1 VTTPAAEPRGEDVA
15 SGEHT
20 AYPALEDSKR
30 KAVLRQSL
38 SVGIATGA
46 YGISFGALGVSAGLS
61 ILQTCLLSILL
72 FSGGS
77 QFAVVG
83 ILGAGGTGS
92 AAVAT
97 STLLGVRNG
106 LYALQTSRILDVRG
120 LRRLLAAHLTIDES
134 TAVSVGQD
142 DRRAGRLGFW
152 VTGIAVFVFWNVMTL
167 AGALVGNALGD
178 PQRYG
183 LDAAAAAAFTALL
196 WPRLR
201 SRDAAATMVLAV
213 AIALLTSPLLPVGVP
228 VILTVLA
235 AVVIGLSGGGRHER
249 ATEDPEVAP

>member
-1 VTTPAAEPRGEDVA
+1 MSASTTDEGEGRAPRVREP
-15 SGEHT
+15 
-20 AYPALEDSKR
+20 AYPPLSGVHR

-38 SVGIATGA
+38 SVGVATGA
-46 YGISFGALGVSAGLS
+46 YGVSFGALGVASGLS
-61 ILQTCLLSILL
+61 ILQTVALSMLL

-83 ILGAGGTGS
+83 ILGAGGTGP

-106 LYALQTSRILDVRG
+106 LYALQTSRILEVRG
-120 LRRLLAAHLTIDES
+120 VRRLLAAHLTIDES
-134 TAVSVGQD
+134 TAVAVGHE

-152 VTGIAVFVFWNVMTL
+152 TTGLSVFALWNLMTL
-167 AGALVGNALGD
+167 VGAFVGNALGE
-178 PQRYG
+178 PERWG

-201 SRDAAATMVLAV
+201 SRDAAATMVLAI
-213 AIALLTSPLLPVGVP
+213 AIALLSSPVLPVGAP

-235 AVVIGLSGGGRHER
+235 AAVVGLTGGGRHER
-249 ATEDPEVAP
+249 VGPEEAA

>member
-1 VTTPAAEPRGEDVA
+1 MTTSAADPEGGVA
-15 SGEHT
+15 EGEHA
-20 AYPALEDSKR
+20 AYPPLDSARR

-46 YGISFGALGVSAGLS
+46 YGISFGALGVASGLS
-61 ILQTCLLSILL
+61 TLQTVALSILL

-120 LRRLLAAHLTIDES
+120 LRRLLAAHVTIDES
-134 TAVSVGQD
+134 TAVAVAQE

-152 VTGIAVFVFWNVMTL
+152 VTGLSVFVFWNLMTL
-167 AGALVGNALGD
+167 LGALVGNALGD
-178 PQRYG
+178 PQRWG

-249 ATEDPEVAP
+249 ASEDPEAAS

>member
-1 VTTPAAEPRGEDVA
+1 MTSLPTSPGDDALAQ
-15 SGEHT
+15 SEHT
-20 AYPALEDSKR
+20 AYPPLDDARR

-46 YGISFGALGVSAGLS
+46 YGISFGALGVAAGLS
-61 ILQTCLLSILL
+61 TLQTVALSMLL

-106 LYALQTSRILDVRG
+106 LYALQTSRILHVHG
-120 LRRLLAAHLTIDES
+120 LRRLLAAHVTIDES

-152 VTGIAVFVFWNVMTL
+152 VTGLTVFAFWNLMTL
-167 AGALVGNALGD
+167 VGAVVGNALGD
-178 PQRYG
+178 PQRWG

-201 SRDAAATMVLAV
+201 SRDATATMVLAI

-235 AVVIGLSGGGRHER
+235 ALVVGLSGGGRHEPIE
-249 ATEDPEVAP
+249 TEDVP

>member
-1 VTTPAAEPRGEDVA
+1 MSARPADDGGRGA
-15 SGEHT
+15 HALGGPAYAPMATEHRR
-20 AYPALEDSKR
+20 S
-30 KAVLRQSL
+30 VLRQSF
-38 SVGIATGA
+38 SVGVATGA
-46 YGISFGALGVSAGLS
+46 YGISFGALGVASGLS
-61 ILQTCLLSILL
+61 ILQTVALSVLL

-106 LYALQTSRILDVRG
+106 LYALQTSRLLEVHG
-120 LRRLLAAHLTIDES
+120 LGRLLAAHVTIDES
-134 TAVSVGQD
+134 TAVAVGQEN
-142 DRRAGRLGFW
+142 RHAGRLGFW
-152 VTGIAVFVFWNVMTL
+152 ATGLTVFALWNLMTL
-167 AGALVGNALGD
+167 VGAFVGNALGE
-178 PQRYG
+178 PQRWG

-201 SRDAAATMVLAV
+201 SRDAAATMVLAIS
-213 AIALLTSPLLPVGVP
+213 IALLTSPLLPVGVP

-249 ATEDPEVAP
+249 VDPEEVA

>member
-1 VTTPAAEPRGEDVA
+1 MTTSAADPRGEGLA
-15 SGEHT
+15 HGEPA
-20 AYPALEDSKR
+20 AYPPLDGSKR

-46 YGISFGALGVSAGLS
+46 YGISFGALGVASGLS
-61 ILQTCLLSILL
+61 VLQTVALSVLL

-120 LRRLLAAHLTIDES
+120 LRRLLAAQLTIDES
-134 TAVSVGQD
+134 TAVGVAQE

-152 VTGIAVFVFWNVMTL
+152 VTGIAVFVFWNLMTL
-167 AGALVGNALGD
+167 GGALVGNALGD
-178 PQRYG
+178 PERYG

-213 AIALLTSPLLPVGVP
+213 AIALLTSPVLPVGVP

-249 ATEDPEVAP
+249 ATEDPEVAS

>member
-1 VTTPAAEPRGEDVA
+1 MSAAAAGHE
-15 SGEHT
+15 GEHA
-20 AYPALEDSKR
+20 AYAPLADEQR
-30 KAVLRQSL
+30 RAVLRQSL
-38 SVGIATGA
+38 SVGVATGA
-46 YGISFGALGVSAGLS
+46 YGISFGALGVASGLS
-61 ILQTCLLSILL
+61 ILQTVALSVLL

-83 ILGAGGTGS
+83 ILGAGGTGP

-97 STLLGVRNG
+97 STLLGLRNG
-106 LYALQTSRILDVRG
+106 LYALQTSRILGVAG
-120 LRRLLAAHLTIDES
+120 LRRLLAAHVTIDES
-134 TAVSVGQD
+134 TAVAVGQEN
-142 DRRAGRLGFW
+142 RHAGRLGFW
-152 VTGIAVFVFWNVMTL
+152 ATGLTVFALWNLMTL
-167 AGALVGNALGD
+167 VGAYVGNALGE
-178 PQRYG
+178 PERWG

-235 AVVIGLSGGGRHER
+235 AAVIGLSGGGRHER
-249 ATEDPEVAP
+249 VDPEDVA

>member
-1 VTTPAAEPRGEDVA
+1 MSPASPA
-15 SGEHT
+15 SHDDGGHPAYAALT
-20 AYPALEDSKR
+20 AGDR

-46 YGISFGALGVSAGLS
+46 YGISFGALGVASGLTT
-61 ILQTCLLSILL
+61 LQTVALSLLL

-77 QFAVVG
+77 QFALVG
-83 ILGAGGTGS
+83 ILGAGGAGS

-106 LYALQTSRILDVRG
+106 LYALQTSRILDLGG
-120 LRRLLAAHLTIDES
+120 LRRLAAAQITIDES
-134 TAVSVGQD
+134 TAVAVGQEK
-142 DRRAGRLGFW
+142 RRAGRLGFW
-152 VTGIAVFVFWNVMTL
+152 VTGITVFVFWNLMTL

-178 PQRYG
+178 PQRWG

-196 WPRLR
+196 WPRLHN
-201 SRDAAATMVLAV
+201 RDAAATMVLAV
-213 AIALLTSPLLPVGVP
+213 AIALLASPVLPVGVP

-235 AVVIGLSGGGRHER
+235 AVVVGLAAHGRHER
-249 ATEDPEVAP
+249 VDPEVES